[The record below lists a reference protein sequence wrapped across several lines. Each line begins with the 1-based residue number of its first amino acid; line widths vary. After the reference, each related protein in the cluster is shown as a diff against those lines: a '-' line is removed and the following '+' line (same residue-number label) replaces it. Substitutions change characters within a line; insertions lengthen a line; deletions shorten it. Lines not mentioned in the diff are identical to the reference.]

1 MEGKTKVFAQIILL
15 IWNEMDEMEDT
26 RCKYSRFPTSPK
38 KERMEMYRNIYILYF
53 LTTVKELSLMHSI
66 MDT

>member
-15 IWNEMDEMEDT
+15 IWNEMEDT
-26 RCKYSRFPTSPK
+26 RRKYSRFPTSPK

-53 LTTVKELSLMHSI
+53 LTTVKELSLIHSI